1 MNKKQIM
8 IILITIIA
16 VISFMSII
24 IPMTSSVQHNKI
36 NIKES
41 IIKNVIVNG
50 KTTSILTL
58 SENNKTIYMYD
69 NNFTIIKNY
78 ESQPQI
84 INNIQIKN
92 MVSSTYPYQINFD
105 TTSNII
111 ISSIPYLKSF
121 IPYIYKPKNNTLF
134 YKVILSNYSNPQIQ
148 YNFLNVV
155 GINKGQQSPISCDI
169 IYGCSPNSTFN
180 VQYLPNNFFYFN
192 NSELNQSLPAK
203 LITQSI
209 HFKFTYQKLY
219 ISNVG
224 ESGLSYVNN
233 EIIFSNIQGFYLVS
247 FINFENS
254 GNLTI
259 TNSSGYS
266 NKISIN
272 RFDKFNIPLQNGSYS
287 YSFSFIDNNKNLTYI
302 NGSFIVRGSQVN
314 INLQIPINTQLSNIL
329 FIVFIISNILMIFLL
344 FVTMKNY
351 YVLISGQGIMF
362 ILGYILNIPYYSFY
376 TISLL
381 IIVISLIV
389 GSEVMKKIG
398 E

>member
-8 IILITIIA
+8 IILITIITI
-16 VISFMSII
+16 ISFMSII

-41 IIKNVIVNG
+41 IIKNAIVNG

-69 NNFTIIKNY
+69 NNFTVIKNY
-78 ESQPQI
+78 EPQI
-84 INNIQIKN
+84 INNIEIKH
-92 MVSSTYPYQINFD
+92 MVSSTYAYQINFV

-121 IPYIYKPKNNTLF
+121 IPYIYKRENNILL

-148 YNFLNVV
+148 YNFLNGV
-155 GINKGQQSPISCDI
+155 GIYKGQFTIAWDVI
-169 IYGCSPNSTFN
+169 DGCSPNSTFN

-192 NSELNQSLPAK
+192 NTELNQSLPAK

-209 HFKFTYQKLY
+209 PFKFTYAKLY

-329 FIVFIISNILMIFLL
+329 FIVFVISNILMIFLL

-351 YVLISGQGIMF
+351 YVLISGQGYNVYSGLHSQYS
-362 ILGYILNIPYYSFY
+362 ILFLLYDFTLNYYYFFNY
-376 TISLL
+376 R
-381 IIVISLIV
+381 
-389 GSEVMKKIG
+389 K
-398 E
+398 

>member
-1 MNKKQIM
+1 MDKKQIM

-16 VISFMSII
+16 IISFMSII
-24 IPMTSSVQHNKI
+24 IPMTSSMVQHNKI

-41 IIKNVIVNG
+41 IIKNVILNG
-50 KTTSILTL
+50 KTTSILRL

-78 ESQPQI
+78 EPQI

-92 MVSSTYPYQINFD
+92 IVSSTYPYQINFD

-121 IPYIYKPKNNTLF
+121 IPYIYKPENNTLM

-148 YNFLNVV
+148 YNFLNDVAL
-155 GINKGQQSPISCDI
+155 NKGESVGSSDI
-169 IYGCSPNSTFN
+169 IYGCSQNSIFN
-180 VQYLPNNFFYFN
+180 VQYLTNNFFYFN
-192 NSELNQSLPAK
+192 NSQLNQSLPAN

-209 HFKFTYQKLY
+209 HFTFTYSKLY

-224 ESGLSYVNN
+224 ESGLSFVNN

-247 FINFENS
+247 FTNFENS

-272 RFDKFNIPLQNGSYS
+272 RFSKFNIPLQNGSYS
-287 YSFSFIDNNKNLTYI
+287 YSFSFIHNKNLTYI
-302 NGSFIVRGSQVN
+302 NGSFIVSGSQVN
-314 INLQIPINTQLSNIL
+314 INLQIPINTTLSTLL
-329 FIVFIISNILMIFLL
+329 FIVFISINIILILLL

-376 TISLL
+376 MISLL

-398 E
+398 A

>member
-8 IILITIIA
+8 IILITIITI
-16 VISFMSII
+16 ISFMSII

-41 IIKNVIVNG
+41 IIKNAIVNG
-50 KTTSILTL
+50 KTSTILTL

-78 ESQPQI
+78 EPQI

-92 MVSSTYPYQINFD
+92 MVSSTYAYEIKFL

-121 IPYIYKPKNNTLF
+121 IPYMYKPKYFGLM
-134 YKVILSNYSNPQIQ
+134 YKVILTNYSNPQIQ
-148 YNFLNVV
+148 YNFLNAVS
-155 GINKGQQSPISCDI
+155 IYKGQQSPISGDV

-180 VQYLPNNFFYFN
+180 IQYLPNNFFYFN
-192 NSELNQSLPAK
+192 NSQLNQSLPQH

-209 HFKFTYQKLY
+209 HFSFSYSKLY

-224 ESGLSYVNN
+224 ENILSNINN

-287 YSFSFIDNNKNLTYI
+287 YSFSFIDNKNLTYI

-329 FIVFIISNILMIFLL
+329 FIVFVISDILMIFLL

-376 TISLL
+376 MISLL
-381 IIVISLIV
+381 IIVISLII